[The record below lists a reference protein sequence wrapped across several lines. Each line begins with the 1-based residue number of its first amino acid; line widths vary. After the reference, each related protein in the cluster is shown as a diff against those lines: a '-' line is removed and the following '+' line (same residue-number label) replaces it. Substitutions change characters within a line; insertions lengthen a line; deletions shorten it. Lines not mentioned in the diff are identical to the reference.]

1 MTLLKTGQTP
11 DFDFVGSGMAEVV
24 KGTAALKRRGPACR
38 RRLCKIGSGYSHRAE
53 SKKLARAIG
62 GSGIITPL

>member
-1 MTLLKTGQTP
+1 LKTGQTP

-24 KGTAALKRRGPACR
+24 KGTAAPKRRGPACH
-38 RRLCKIGSGYSHRAE
+38 RRLCCQIGSGYPHRAE
-53 SKKLARAIG
+53 SKKQARAIG